1 MTDAAALL
9 GRVRVSSGLTQEE
22 LARRA
27 GTSRPTLS
35 AYEHGRKSPTVAT
48 FARLLAEAGW
58 ELAAEPRVSFTQR
71 ASARGRP
78 VWAPDRLPR
87 LDVGRALAMVELP
100 LHLNW
105 SAPGRVFDLRAR
117 ADRARVYEI
126 VLQEGTPADILT
138 YVDGA
143 LLVDLWR
150 DLVLPRAVRSAW
162 APLIF
167 SPGEGRG

>member
-1 MTDAAALL
+1 MTDAAELL
-9 GRVRVSSGLTQEE
+9 ERARVSSGLTQEE

-27 GTSRPTLS
+27 RTSRPTLS

-48 FARLLAEAGW
+48 FARLLSAAGW
-58 ELAAEPRVSFTQR
+58 ELVAEPRVSFTQQS
-71 ASARGRP
+71 AARGKP
-78 VWAPDRLPR
+78 VWVPDRLPR
-87 LDVGRALAMVELP
+87 LDVARALAVVELP
-100 LHLNW
+100 SHLNW
-105 SAPGRVFDLRAR
+105 SAPGRVFDLRVR

-126 VLQEGTPADILT
+126 VLQEGAPSDILD

-143 LLVDLWR
+143 LLADLWD

-167 SPGEGRG
+167 SSGEERG